1 MEHMKTKATE
11 EAKKTSKKKTSKK
24 VTAPKKTSE
33 KLPEQDATSDGGERC
48 VSEISLCQLGWLVIL
63 RPMSWVHYALGV
75 VVLVAVAFTLIVNR
89 MKLGESPV
97 GDDGFDRARFL
108 SDRSD
113 PRKFWAQAAIAL
125 YQDDS
130 DPGCWKQ
137 EHAVS
142 CLQGWK
148 TAAQPALV
156 RLLQRY
162 IKGECNVG
170 FDKLRIIY
178 LARAGRG
185 AGFLDEAT
193 SWGYAFD
200 AMTEIQRH
208 YVSWE
213 QLRVAM
219 DDGRA
224 QWYGGKDK
232 VPQSALELSKSGWN
246 KLTTNFMGQVPFY
259 VAQSALVQTTISH
272 S

>member
-1 MEHMKTKATE
+1 
-11 EAKKTSKKKTSKK
+11 
-24 VTAPKKTSE
+24 
-33 KLPEQDATSDGGERC
+33 
-48 VSEISLCQLGWLVIL
+48 
-63 RPMSWVHYALGV
+63 MSGVHVVLIVVV
-75 VVLVAVAFTLIVNR
+75 VVLVAFAVIMNR
-89 MKLGESPV
+89 SKGRPAN
-97 GDDGFDRARFL
+97 DGFDQDRFF

-125 YQDDS
+125 YQNDS

-137 EHAVS
+137 DNAVR

-148 TAAQPALV
+148 TPDQPALV

-162 IKGECNVG
+162 VNGESNLG

-185 AGFLDEAT
+185 AGWFDEAT

-200 AMTEIQRH
+200 AMAAIKSH
-208 YVSWE
+208 YGSWE

-219 DDGRA
+219 EEGRE

-232 VPQSALELSKSGWN
+232 VPQAIVELNQEGWRKLEA
-246 KLTTNFMGQVPFY
+246 NFIPH
-259 VAQSALVQTTISH
+259 VAF
-272 S
+272 